1 MPRKNIGP
9 GPGKYQLPPVVG
21 FDQHDI
27 SKYRNPCYSIGLQL
41 AYGQKL
47 IGPGPA
53 YGIHNMTRY
62 GKASQPAY
70 SMKSRPKELTTFKP
84 PGPGTYAPE
93 LVPRMHQRRPPAYSL
108 SFRNPPVRPFSTPG
122 PDKYDVP
129 TTIGPKVPDKI
140 SKAAYSMSFKH
151 FLQDL
156 VRSPGP
162 AKYTG
167 IDTKVFKTKP
177 PVYTL
182 SPRIFPP
189 EPKSAT
195 PGPIYMPKLPKKPGY
210 SFGLRVDND
219 PYITAEDDMPCE
231 VRRPC

>member
-9 GPGKYQLPPVVG
+9 GPGKYKLPPVVG
-21 FDQHDI
+21 YEKHDI
-27 SKYRNPCYSIGLQL
+27 SKYRNPCYSIGLKL
-41 AYGQKL
+41 PSGQKY

-53 YGIHNMTRY
+53 YGIQNMTRC
-62 GKASQPAY
+62 GKASPPAY
-70 SMKSRPKELTTFKP
+70 SMKSRPKDLTMFRP

-93 LVPRMHQRRPPAYSL
+93 LVPRMNQPRPPMYSL
-108 SFRNPPVRPFSTPG
+108 SFRYPQIIPSATPG

-129 TTIGPKVPDKI
+129 STIGPKVPDKF
-140 SKAAYSMSFKH
+140 SSAAYSMSFKH
-151 FLQDL
+151 FLRDFDK
-156 VRSPGP
+156 SPGP

-167 IDTKVFKTKP
+167 VETSVFKTKP

-189 EPKSAT
+189 DRKSAA
-195 PGPIYMPKLPKKPGY
+195 PGPIYLPKLPKKPGY

-219 PYITAEDDMPCE
+219 PYITAEDDMPCIE
-231 VRRPC
+231 RKPC